1 MISKIIRL
9 QMFKAFHYK
18 SFPFVFL
25 NTVTYS
31 IGHFTMMVALG
42 WLILEMTNSPLSLGM
57 VWAARSGPFLIFGI
71 FAGAVADKID
81 RRRLLILTFIMLA
94 VCAFFMGILISRG
107 WIQVWSILLVTFI
120 IGSIM
125 TFNVTTRQALV
136 VDIVGPEDAMSA
148 LSMNAAATR
157 LTGIFASIAAGWVIE
172 LHGVDWCFY
181 IMCIS
186 YLIGIIILLCM
197 RGVPTK
203 AGPGQ
208 QSIRA
213 NFIEGLQIVRT
224 NQIVLTLMVMAII
237 CEVFG
242 FSYQVVL
249 PVFARDILKVGAVGL
264 GTLNMTQCI
273 GALVGVLALAS
284 LGNYKHKGWLILVVF
299 LFFGVFLVLF
309 SQSPWYLVSL
319 ILIGIVG
326 VVAGAFDTM
335 QHILLQLNVADEQR
349 GRAMGMW
356 MLSIGFMPVG
366 SIAIGAIAA
375 LVGAQLAVS
384 INGVVIIAAFVILA
398 IFLSGLRRV

>member
-1 MISKIIRL
+1 MISRIIRL
-9 QMFKAFHYK
+9 QIFKAFQYK
-18 SFPFVFL
+18 NFPLVFL

-31 IGHFTMMVALG
+31 IGHFVMMVALG

-71 FAGAVADKID
+71 LAGAVADKID

-107 WIQVWSILLVTFI
+107 WIQLWSILLVTFI
-120 IGSIM
+120 IGSVM

-157 LTGIFASIAAGWVIE
+157 LTGIFGSIAAGWVIE

-203 AGPGQ
+203 AGTGQ

-237 CEVFG
+237 CEMLG

-264 GTLNMTQCI
+264 GTLNMTQSI

-299 LFFGVFLVLF
+299 LLFGVFLVLF
-309 SQSPWYLVSL
+309 AQSPWYLVSL
-319 ILIGIVG
+319 ILLCIVG
-326 VVAGAFDTM
+326 VVSGAFDTM

-384 INGVVIIAAFVILA
+384 INGVVIIATFVILA
-398 IFLSGLRRV
+398 VFVSGLRRV

>member
-1 MISKIIRL
+1 MISRIIGL
-9 QMFKAFHYK
+9 QTFKAFHYR
-18 SFPFVFL
+18 SFIFVFL

-31 IGHFTMMVALG
+31 IGHYIMMVALG

-57 VWAARSGPFLIFGI
+57 VWAARSGPFLVFGI

-81 RRRLLILTFIMLA
+81 RRRLLIVTFIMLA
-94 VCAFFMGILISRG
+94 VCAFLMGTLISRG

-125 TFNVTTRQALV
+125 TFNVTSSQALV

-148 LSMNAAATR
+148 LSMSNAATR
-157 LTGIFASIAAGWVIE
+157 LTGIFSSVAAGWVIE
-172 LHGVDWCFY
+172 LLGIDWCFY

-186 YLIGIIILLCM
+186 YLIGIIILLCI
-197 RGVPTK
+197 RGVVMK
-203 AGPGQ
+203 ASSKQ
-208 QSIRA
+208 ESIRA
-213 NFIEGLQIVRT
+213 SFIEGLQIVRT

-237 CEVFG
+237 CETLG

-264 GTLNMTQCI
+264 GTLNMTQCV
-273 GALVGVLALAS
+273 GALIGVLTLAS
-284 LGNYKHKGWLILVVF
+284 LGNYKHKGWLILVIF
-299 LFFGVFLVLF
+299 LLFGIFLILF

-319 ILIGIVG
+319 ILICIVG
-326 VVAGAFDTM
+326 VVAGAFDAM
-335 QHILLQLNVADEQR
+335 QHILLQLNVANEQR

-366 SIAIGAIAA
+366 SMAIGAIAT

-384 INGVVIIAAFVILA
+384 INGVVIIATFAILA
-398 IFLSGLRRV
+398 IFVSGLRRA

>member
-1 MISKIIRL
+1 MISRIIRL
-9 QMFKAFHYK
+9 QIFKAFHYRN
-18 SFPFVFL
+18 FPLVFL
-25 NTVTYS
+25 STVAYS
-31 IGHFTMMVALG
+31 TGFFIMMVALG

-107 WIQVWSILLVTFI
+107 WIQLWSILLVTFI

-125 TFNVTTRQALV
+125 TFNMTTRQAFV

-148 LSMNAAATR
+148 LSMNAAAMR
-157 LTGIFASIAAGWVIE
+157 IAGIFGSIAAGWVIE
-172 LHGVDWCFY
+172 LLGVDWCFY
-181 IMCIS
+181 IMCVS
-186 YLIGIIILLCM
+186 YLIGIIILLCI
-197 RGVPTK
+197 RGVVTK
-203 AGPGQ
+203 TGSGQ

-213 NFIEGLQIVRT
+213 NFLEGLQIIRT
-224 NQIVLTLMVMAII
+224 NQTVLTLMVMAII
-237 CEVFG
+237 CEVLG

-249 PVFARDILKVGAVGL
+249 PVFARDILKIGAVGL
-264 GTLNMTQCI
+264 GTLSMASSI
-273 GALVGVLALAS
+273 GALAGVLTLAS
-284 LGNYKHKGWLILVVF
+284 LGNYKHKGWLILIVF
-299 LFFGVFLVLF
+299 LFFGAFLVLF

-319 ILIGIVG
+319 FLIGIVG
-326 VVAGAFDTM
+326 AVSGAFDAM
-335 QHILLQLNVADEQR
+335 QHTLLQLNVADEQR

-356 MLSIGFMPVG
+356 MLSIGFMPIG

-384 INGVVIIAAFVILA
+384 INGIVIIATFVILA
-398 IFLSGLRRV
+398 IFVSSLRRV

>member
-1 MISKIIRL
+1 M
-9 QMFKAFHYK
+9 
-18 SFPFVFL
+18 
-25 NTVTYS
+25 
-31 IGHFTMMVALG
+31 GHFVMMVALG
-42 WLILEMTNSPLSLGM
+42 WLVLEMTNSSLSLGV
-57 VWAARSGPFLIFGI
+57 VWAVRSAPFLIFGI

-94 VCAFFMGILISRG
+94 MCAFFMGILISRG
-107 WIQVWSILLVTFI
+107 WIQLWSILLVTFI

-125 TFNVTTRQALV
+125 TFNMTTRQALV

-148 LSMNAAATR
+148 LSMNAAAMR
-157 LTGIFASIAAGWVIE
+157 IAGIFGSVAAGWVIE
-172 LHGVDWCFY
+172 LLGVDWCFY
-181 IMCIS
+181 IMCVS
-186 YLIGIIILLCM
+186 YLIGIIILLCI
-197 RGVPTK
+197 RGVVTK
-203 AGPGQ
+203 TGPGQ
-208 QSIRA
+208 QSIRV

-237 CEVFG
+237 CEVLG

-264 GTLNMTQCI
+264 GTLNMTQSI
-273 GALVGVLALAS
+273 GALVGVLTLAS
-284 LGNYKHKGWLILVVF
+284 LGNYKHKGRLILVIF

-319 ILIGIVG
+319 FLLGIVG
-326 VVAGAFDTM
+326 AVAGAFDAM
-335 QHILLQLNVADEQR
+335 QHTLLQLSVADEQR

-384 INGVVIIAAFVILA
+384 INGIVIIATFVILA
-398 IFLSGLRRV
+398 MFVSGLRKV

>member
-1 MISKIIRL
+1 
-9 QMFKAFHYK
+9 
-18 SFPFVFL
+18 
-25 NTVTYS
+25 
-31 IGHFTMMVALG
+31 MMVALG

-157 LTGIFASIAAGWVIE
+157 LTGIFGCVAAGWVIE
-172 LHGVDWCFY
+172 LLGVDWCFY

-186 YLIGIIILLCM
+186 YLIGIIILLCI
-197 RGVPTK
+197 RGVVTK
-203 AGPGQ
+203 TGPGQ

-213 NFIEGLQIVRT
+213 NFIEGLQIVRA

-237 CEVFG
+237 CEVLG

-264 GTLNMTQCI
+264 GTLNMTQSI
-273 GALVGVLALAS
+273 GALVGALTLAS
-284 LGNYKHKGWLILVVF
+284 LGNYKHKGWLILVIF

-326 VVAGAFDTM
+326 VVAGAFDAM

-384 INGVVIIAAFVILA
+384 INGTAIVA
-398 IFLSGLRRV
+398 IFFIVAVFVPRLRRA

>member
-1 MISKIIRL
+1 MISRIIRL
-9 QMFKAFHYK
+9 QIFKAFHYRN
-18 SFPFVFL
+18 FPLVFL
-25 NTVTYS
+25 STVTYS
-31 IGHFTMMVALG
+31 TGYFIMMVALG

-136 VDIVGPEDAMSA
+136 VDIVDPEDAMSA
-148 LSMNAAATR
+148 LSMNAAAMR
-157 LTGIFASIAAGWVIE
+157 LTGIFGCVAAGWVIE
-172 LHGVDWCFY
+172 LLGVDWCFY

-186 YLIGIIILLCM
+186 YLIGIIILLYI
-197 RGVPTK
+197 REVVTK

-237 CEVFG
+237 CEVLG

-264 GTLNMTQCI
+264 GTLNMTQNI
-273 GALVGVLALAS
+273 GALVGVLTLAS

-326 VVAGAFDTM
+326 VVAGAFDAM

-384 INGVVIIAAFVILA
+384 INGVVIIATFVILA
-398 IFLSGLRRV
+398 MFVSRLRRV

>member
-1 MISKIIRL
+1 M
-9 QMFKAFHYK
+9 
-18 SFPFVFL
+18 
-25 NTVTYS
+25 
-31 IGHFTMMVALG
+31 GHFVMMVALG
-42 WLILEMTNSPLSLGM
+42 WLVLEMTNSPLSLGV
-57 VWAARSGPFLIFGI
+57 VWAVRSAPFLIFGI

-94 VCAFFMGILISRG
+94 ACAFFMGILISRG
-107 WIQVWSILLVTFI
+107 WIQLWSILLVTFI

-125 TFNVTTRQALV
+125 TFNMTTRQAFV

-148 LSMNAAATR
+148 LAMNAAAMR
-157 LTGIFASIAAGWVIE
+157 IAGIFGSVAAGWVIE
-172 LHGVDWCFY
+172 LLGVDWCFY
-181 IMCIS
+181 IMCVS
-186 YLIGIIILLCM
+186 YLIGIIILLCI
-197 RGVPTK
+197 RGVVTK
-203 AGPGQ
+203 TGSGQ

-213 NFIEGLQIVRT
+213 NFLEGLQIIRT

-237 CEVFG
+237 CEVLG

-249 PVFARDILKVGAVGL
+249 PVFARDILKIGAVGL
-264 GTLNMTQCI
+264 GTLNMTQSI
-273 GALVGVLALAS
+273 GALVGVLTLAS
-284 LGNYKHKGWLILVVF
+284 LGNYKHKGWLILVTF

-309 SQSPWYLVSL
+309 SQAPWYLVSL

-326 VVAGAFDTM
+326 AVAGAFDAM
-335 QHILLQLNVADEQR
+335 QHTLLQLNVADEQR

-384 INGVVIIAAFVILA
+384 INGIVIIVTFVILA
-398 IFLSGLRRV
+398 IFVSGLRRA